1 VSSST
6 GITSSLADV
15 SGESLFDNI
24 HAMLPFD
31 TMSVISKA
39 PPEKAR
45 GSAQTGLPFY
55 SRSCPV
61 RTDTMLTIAVASNH
75 SLGRKWSLICMACC
89 IETLASQEQA
99 PSGS

>member
-39 PPEKAR
+39 PLEKAR

-55 SRSCPV
+55 SRSCPGADRHYV
-61 RTDTMLTIAVASNH
+61 NHRGCFKPRFGKKMVLNMHGVLHRDFGEPGASAI
-75 SLGRKWSLICMACC
+75 W
-89 IETLASQEQA
+89 
-99 PSGS
+99 